1 LNILLLTSEF
11 APAQGGIGTY
21 AREMA
26 AAATAL
32 GAQVTVAAPAY
43 GKNTAN
49 EDEALTFAVE
59 RFPGGLHS
67 SRDLTAKIALAR
79 EFARRKNYDI
89 IHGAD
94 WPFFI
99 PVALSRRLTSARLLM
114 TVHGTE
120 INEVQ
125 TPLKRFAIRTTGTF
139 GRRAEIVANSSYTRD
154 LFREKFPEQLRQ
166 VKAVPLGVSD
176 FWFGKARS
184 RADTRKAYGLTEDR
198 IVIVTVARIT
208 RRKGH
213 HLTLSALNSLPDDL
227 RRRITWLVIGP
238 DGEADYVNGL
248 RRIID
253 VSDGDVRLLG
263 PLPNEAIRDI
273 YNAADLFCLTGGLDL
288 SGRVEGFGLVYL
300 EAAASGLPSVAT
312 AIGGVSD
319 AVVGDQSGLLI
330 APNVIA
336 IAGAIARL
344 AQDGSMRAALG
355 AGALAHARTLS
366 WERCAAETYGL
377 AHNEGRNW
385 SRMPA
390 QQRDAAAI
398 SA

>member
-1 LNILLLTSEF
+1 MNILLLTSEF

-43 GKNTAN
+43 GETAISG
-49 EDEALTFAVE
+49 DDALTFAVE
-59 RFPGGLHS
+59 RFQGGLHS
-67 SRDLTAKIALAR
+67 SRDMPAKIVLAR
-79 EFARRKNYDI
+79 HLARRERYDI

-99 PVALSRRLTSARLLM
+99 PVALSRRLTTARLLM

-125 TPLKRFAIRTTGTF
+125 TSLKRLAIRATGTF
-139 GRRAEIVANSSYTRD
+139 GRRTEIVANSSYTRD
-154 LFREKFPEQLRQ
+154 LFRDRFPAQSPR

-176 FWFGKARS
+176 FWFGS
-184 RADTRKAYGLTEDR
+184 GDGRAETRKAHGIAQDR

-213 HLTLSALNSLPDDL
+213 HLTLAALNALPDDL

-238 DGEADYVNGL
+238 HGEADYVDGL
-248 RRIID
+248 RRIIEVTD
-253 VSDGDVRLLG
+253 CDVRLLG
-263 PLPNEAIRDI
+263 ALPNEAIRDI
-273 YNAADLFCLTGGLDL
+273 YHAADFFCLTGALDL

-300 EAAASGLPSVAT
+300 EAGACGLPSVAT

-319 AVVGDQSGLLI
+319 AVVADESGLLV

-344 AQDGSMRAALG
+344 AQDDNMRAALG

-366 WERCAAETYGL
+366 WERCAADTYGL
-377 AHNEGRNW
+377 AQNEGR
-385 SRMPA
+385 SGIRARARRPD
-390 QQRDAAAI
+390 DATICA
-398 SA
+398 

>member
-1 LNILLLTSEF
+1 MLTSEF

-26 AAATAL
+26 TAATAL
-32 GAQVTVAAPAY
+32 GAQVTVVAPAY

-59 RFPGGLHS
+59 RFQGGLHS
-67 SRDLTAKIALAR
+67 SRDLTAKIGLAR
-79 EFARRKNYDI
+79 QFVRRENYDV

-99 PVALSRRLTSARLLM
+99 PVALSRRLTKARLLM

-125 TPLKRFAIRTTGTF
+125 TPLKRLAIRTTRAF
-139 GRRAEIVANSSYTRD
+139 GQRTEIVANSRYTRD
-154 LFREKFPEQLRQ
+154 LFREKFPAQSRQ
-166 VKAVPLGVSD
+166 VKDVPLGVSD
-176 FWFGKARS
+176 FWFGQGKS
-184 RADTRKAYGLTEDR
+184 RADTRKAYGLAEDR

-238 DGEADYVNGL
+238 EGESDYVNGL

-253 VSDGDVRLLG
+253 VSDGDVRMLG
-263 PLPNEAIRDI
+263 ALPNEAIRDI
-273 YNAADLFCLTGGLDL
+273 YNAADF
-288 SGRVEGFGLVYL
+288 F
-300 EAAASGLPSVAT
+300 A
-312 AIGGVSD
+312 
-319 AVVGDQSGLLI
+319 
-330 APNVIA
+330 
-336 IAGAIARL
+336 
-344 AQDGSMRAALG
+344 
-355 AGALAHARTLS
+355 
-366 WERCAAETYGL
+366 
-377 AHNEGRNW
+377 
-385 SRMPA
+385 
-390 QQRDAAAI
+390 
-398 SA
+398 